1 MINFKKTVIYK
12 CWYPLNSL
20 YKRLGF
26 ALIMLSFIPICL
38 EVIGIG
44 MIAPIII
51 ILLKGDIS
59 TIPFL
64 SDVFFFFSDYFN
76 TSIVI
81 IGIGLLLSIFL
92 FKALFLTVYY
102 WATNKFLH
110 IVYTDLSFKLF
121 NNYLSKPYIY
131 FSNQNS
137 SVIIKNILSEVG
149 TFVSMIG
156 TVMRLANDIFMMIG
170 IIAFIMFYEIK
181 ISSIAIMFFLI
192 IGSIYYLLTVK
203 IIGNWGKIRNK
214 HLKFVIQ
221 YVQQGLAAIKE
232 LKLYSREKVYLEIFN
247 FHNIKLD
254 WSKKKRLIIQQL
266 PVAFFELFGV
276 ILFAIL
282 IFFLIS
288 QNTSPEKIIA
298 TLGVL
303 GFAMIRILPL
313 INRIITIFQSL
324 VYAGRPIDELFNEF
338 KSFEKIEI
346 LDKKKLQEYNKSSEL
361 INSKPNEIF
370 KNDILISNL
379 SFCYPGKEI
388 NIFDNVEFKIEKGKY
403 IGIIGSSGTGKST
416 FLDLL
421 MGLLEPNSGDIKID
435 GKTIYNNIKE
445 YRNLFGYVP
454 QNILLIDDTIKKNIV
469 FGITEDLIDEKRLNE
484 TIKICEL
491 ENLINSLPNGIEF
504 IVGENGSKL
513 SGGEKQ
519 RIGIARALYHNP
531 GVLILDEATSS
542 LDSITEK
549 NIINSISRIKFDKT
563 IIFVSHKLNSLR
575 ECDII
580 YKVEDK
586 KLKVANKNL

>member
-1 MINFKKTVIYK
+1 MISFKKTVIYK

-26 ALIMLSFIPICL
+26 VLIMLSFIPISL

-51 ILLKGDIS
+51 ILLNQDTS

-64 SDVFFFFSDYFN
+64 SDIIYFFSDYFN
-76 TSIVI
+76 ISIVTT
-81 IGIGLLLSIFL
+81 GIGMLLSIFL
-92 FKALFLTVYY
+92 FKAIFLTVYY
-102 WATNKFLH
+102 WVSNKFLH
-110 IVYTDLSFKLF
+110 KVFTDLSFKLF
-121 NNYLSKPYIY
+121 YNYLSKPYIY
-131 FSNQNS
+131 FSSQNS
-137 SVIIKNILSEVG
+137 SVIIKNILSEIS

-156 TVMRLANDIFMMIG
+156 TTMRLANDLLMLIG
-170 IIAFIMFYEIK
+170 IIIFIMFYEIK
-181 ISSIAIMFFLI
+181 ISSFAIIFFLT
-192 IGSIYYLLTVK
+192 IGAMYYVLTQKV
-203 IIGNWGKIRNK
+203 IASWGKTRNK

-247 FHNIKLD
+247 FHNVKLD
-254 WSKKKRLIIQQL
+254 WAKKKRLIIQQL

-276 ILFAIL
+276 ILFANL
-282 IFFLIS
+282 IFYLIS
-288 QNTSPEKIIA
+288 QNTPPEKIIA

-313 INRIITIFQSL
+313 INRTLNIFQSL
-324 VYAGRPIDELFNEF
+324 VYSGKPIDELFEEF
-338 KSFEKIEI
+338 KSFEKFEL
-346 LDKKKLQEYNKSSEL
+346 LDKKKVEEYNKSLKL
-361 INSKPNEIF
+361 INPKSNENF
-370 KNDILISNL
+370 KKDILMSNL
-379 SFCYPGKEI
+379 SFCYPGKKE
-388 NIFDNVEFKIEKGKY
+388 NIFDKVDFKIEKGKY
-403 IGIIGSSGTGKST
+403 IGIIGNSGCGKST

-421 MGLLEPNSGDIKID
+421 MGLIEPSSGDIKKD
-435 GKTIYNNIKE
+435 GITIYNNIKD

-454 QNILLIDDTIKKNIV
+454 QDIFLIDDSIKKNIV
-469 FGITEDLIDEKRLNE
+469 FGITDNLIDKKRLNE

-491 ENLINSLPNGIEF
+491 ENLVNSLPNGIEF

-531 GVLILDEATSS
+531 DVLILDEATSA
-542 LDSITEK
+542 LDSATEK
-549 NIINSISRIKFDKT
+549 NIIDSISRIKLDKT
-563 IIFVSHKLNSLR
+563 IIFVSHKITSLR

-586 KLKVANKNL
+586 KLKVANKN

>member
-1 MINFKKTVIYK
+1 MISFKKTVIYK

-20 YKRLGF
+20 HKRLGF
-26 ALIMLSFIPICL
+26 VLIMLSFIPISL

-64 SDVFFFFSDYFN
+64 SDAFYFFSNYFN

-92 FKALFLTVYY
+92 FKALFLSVYY

-149 TFVSMIG
+149 TFVSTIG
-156 TVMRLANDIFMMIG
+156 TVMRLVNDIFMTIG

-288 QNTSPEKIIA
+288 QNTSPEKIVA

-313 INRIITIFQSL
+313 INRILNIFQSL
-324 VYAGRPIDELFNEF
+324 VYSGRPIDELFNEF
-338 KSFEKIEI
+338 KSFKKIEI
-346 LDKKKLQEYNKSSEL
+346 LDKKKLQEYNESSEL
-361 INSKPNEIF
+361 INLKPNEIF

-403 IGIIGSSGTGKST
+403 IGIVGSSGTGKST

-454 QNILLIDDTIKKNIV
+454 QSILLIDDTIKKNIV

-542 LDSITEK
+542 LDSVTEK